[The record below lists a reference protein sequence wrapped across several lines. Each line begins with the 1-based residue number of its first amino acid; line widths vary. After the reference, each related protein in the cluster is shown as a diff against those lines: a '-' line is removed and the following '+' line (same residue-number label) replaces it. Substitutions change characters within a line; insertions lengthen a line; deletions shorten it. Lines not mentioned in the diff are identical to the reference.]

1 MSHTVHCV
9 KLDKDAPGLPRPP
22 MPGDLGK
29 RIHENVSQQAWQA
42 WLAEQTRLINEYSLQ
57 LSDPKARKFLAE
69 QIEEYFFGSGETA
82 KTHYVP
88 PKTG

>member
-29 RIHENVSQQAWQA
+29 RIHENVSQEAWQT

-88 PKTG
+88 PKQG

>member
-1 MSHTVHCV
+1 MSQTVHCV
-9 KLDKDAPGLPRPP
+9 KLDKEAPGLARPP
-22 MPGDLGK
+22 FPGELGK
-29 RIHENVSQQAWQA
+29 RLQENVSQEAWQV

-57 LSDPKARKFLAE
+57 LADPKARTFLAE

-88 PKTG
+88 PKQ